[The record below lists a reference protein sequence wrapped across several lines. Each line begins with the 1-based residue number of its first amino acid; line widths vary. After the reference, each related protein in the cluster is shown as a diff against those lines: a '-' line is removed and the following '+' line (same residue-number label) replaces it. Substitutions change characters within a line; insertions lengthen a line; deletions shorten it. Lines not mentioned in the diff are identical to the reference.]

1 MKTYFVSMHY
11 SDRHQDKYITCID
24 DYDDVERAGLDP
36 DENYQ
41 FDTLEEA
48 EKVKAEVEAYARE
61 KGDDYTTFGIET
73 FDLGRDMAE
82 EALGRMNCYRTVE
95 YIIAKNETQRMVV
108 DITEDIID
116 ALTSEG
122 ELDVV
127 PIKDMDS
134 GIIEAMKESLDD
146 DECFSED
153 LDAIIVK
160 HTTDDFTTY
169 ILCYDA
175 R

>member
-1 MKTYFVSMHY
+1 MHY
-11 SDRHQDKYITCID
+11 SNVHQDKYITCIA

-48 EKVKAEVEAYARE
+48 EKVRDEVEAYARE
-61 KGDDYTTFGIET
+61 NGDDYSSFGVET
-73 FDLGRDMAE
+73 IDLGREIAE
-82 EALGRMNCYRTVE
+82 DALGRMSNYRTVE
-95 YIIAKNETQRMVV
+95 YIIAKNENQRMVF
-108 DITEDIID
+108 DMTDDIID
-116 ALTSEG
+116 AFLNEG

-127 PIKDMDS
+127 ALKDMDEH
-134 GIIEAMKESLDD
+134 IIQEKKESLND
-146 DECFSED
+146 DECFSEE

-160 HTTDDFTTY
+160 HTTEDFTTY

-175 R
+175 